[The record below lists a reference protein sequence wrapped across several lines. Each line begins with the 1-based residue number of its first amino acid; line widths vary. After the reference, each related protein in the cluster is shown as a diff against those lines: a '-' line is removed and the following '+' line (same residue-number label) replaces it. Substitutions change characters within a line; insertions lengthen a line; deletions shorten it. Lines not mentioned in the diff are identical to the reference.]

1 VNAREGSTK
10 RESSCLGTKQKDPWP
25 QDRQSSELVA
35 KGYLDLTYRIDDV
48 SGSIGYAE
56 IVIGDIAIQ
65 RSEDMPVKGIGN
77 IYLEY

>member
-1 VNAREGSTK
+1 MFHKQRIPLLRNEAEGS
-10 RESSCLGTKQKDPWP
+10 LP

-56 IVIGDIAIQ
+56 IAIEDIAIQ
-65 RSEDMPVKGIGN
+65 RSEDMPVEGVGN
-77 IYLEY
+77 VSLEY

>member
-1 VNAREGSTK
+1 MFRKKRILLPRHEAEGF
-10 RESSCLGTKQKDPWP
+10 LP

>member
-1 VNAREGSTK
+1 MFHKQRIPLPRNEAEGS
-10 RESSCLGTKQKDPWP
+10 LP

-56 IVIGDIAIQ
+56 IAIEDITIQ
-65 RSEDMPVKGIGN
+65 RSEDVPVEGIGN